1 LKGIPVARLLAALSI
16 LMAFHASASAQPS
29 YGTRV
34 VCPLILAPV
43 CGQKAE
49 ETRTFANKCM
59 AERQGFVVI
68 RSGSCDGTPRSQ
80 LKLLP

>member
-1 LKGIPVARLLAALSI
+1 
-16 LMAFHASASAQPS
+16 MAFHVSAQAQSS

-43 CGQKAE
+43 CGQRGE
-49 ETRTFANKCM
+49 ETRTFANKCQ
-59 AERQGFVVI
+59 AERQGWAVI
-68 RSGSCDGTPRSQ
+68 RTGSCDGTPRSQ